1 VYLKCETND
10 IIGLL
15 GRNGS
20 GKSTLLKIIF
30 GIETAD
36 FKFVRIDGI
45 VKNKTKDLFQELSYL
60 SQENFIPNHFTV
72 AKAISLTIDKNK
84 RNTFMRTKLFRV

>member
-1 VYLKCETND
+1 
-10 IIGLL
+10 L

-60 SQENFIPNHFTV
+60 SRKFYTESFYGSQSDFANHRQ
-72 AKAISLTIDKNK
+72 K
-84 RNTFMRTKLFRV
+84 

>member
-1 VYLKCETND
+1 M
-10 IIGLL
+10 ISFLL

-20 GKSTLLKIIF
+20 GNLLYSKS

-72 AKAISLTIDKNK
+72 AKAISLTIDKIK
-84 RNTFMRTKLFRV
+84 GILFYEDEIRV

>member
-72 AKAISLTIDKNK
+72 AKAISLTIDKIK
-84 RNTFMRTKLFRV
+84 GILL

>member
-1 VYLKCETND
+1 MKKHILEVDSFQKYFGDKLVVSDVYLKCETND

-30 GIETAD
+30 GIVNANN
-36 FKFVRIDGI
+36 KSVRIDGI
-45 VKNKTKDLFQELSYL
+45 VKNKNVVLF
-60 SQENFIPNHFTV
+60 F
-72 AKAISLTIDKNK
+72 
-84 RNTFMRTKLFRV
+84 

>member
-1 VYLKCETND
+1 MV
-10 IIGLL
+10 L
-15 GRNGS
+15 GIYFI
-20 GKSTLLKIIF
+20 KIIF

-36 FKFVRIDGI
+36 FKFRIDGI

-60 SQENFIPNHFTV
+60 SQENFMNHFL

-84 RNTFMRTKLFRV
+84 GILL

>member
-15 GRNGS
+15 GRKW
-20 GKSTLLKIIF
+20 KSTLLKIIF

-45 VKNKTKDLFQELSYL
+45 EK
-60 SQENFIPNHFTV
+60 
-72 AKAISLTIDKNK
+72 
-84 RNTFMRTKLFRV
+84 